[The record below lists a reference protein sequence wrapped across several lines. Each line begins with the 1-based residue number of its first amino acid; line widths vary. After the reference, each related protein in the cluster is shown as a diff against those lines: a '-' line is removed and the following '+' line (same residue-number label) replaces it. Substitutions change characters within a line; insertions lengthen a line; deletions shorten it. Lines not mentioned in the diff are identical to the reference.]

1 MGESYY
7 HAACFTCTECHA
19 SLSKG
24 RNGDVDDNDD
34 DDNDDDGG
42 GYDEYDDDV
51 DMMVMVMTMIPASL
65 QETIYCDRTILML
78 NCVTVFTSFEM

>member
-24 RNGDVDDNDD
+24 RNDDADDNDADDLFAHDNDNDD
-34 DDNDDDGG
+34 DD
-42 GYDEYDDDV
+42 V
-51 DMMVMVMTMIPASL
+51 D
-65 QETIYCDRTILML
+65 
-78 NCVTVFTSFEM
+78 